1 MNKINKWVEELHVL
15 SEIEKIESQA
25 AYTCFLSSYNH
36 KFNYYMRTIPGI
48 AKLLRKVEEIIL
60 TQFVPAITSGITIP
74 ENERKLLYLAPQPRG
89 LGVSIF
95 EELCQKEYQ

>member
-25 AYTCFLSSYNH
+25 AYACFISSYNH
-36 KFNYYMRTIPGI
+36 KFNYYLRKIPGI

-60 TQFVPAITSGITIP
+60 TQFIPAITSGVTIT

-95 EELCQKEYQ
+95 EELCEKEYQ

>member
-25 AYTCFLSSYNH
+25 AYACFLSSYNH
-36 KFNYYMRTIPGI
+36 KFNYYLRKIPGI

-60 TQFVPAITSGITIP
+60 TQFIPAITSGVTIT

-95 EELCQKEYQ
+95 EELCEKEYQ

>member
-1 MNKINKWVEELHVL
+1 MDKINKWIEQLHVL

-25 AYTCFLSSYNH
+25 AYACFLSSYNH
-36 KFNYYMRTIPGI
+36 KFNYYLRKIPGI

-60 TQFVPAITSGITIP
+60 TQFIPAITSGVTIT

-95 EELCQKEYQ
+95 EELCEKEYQ